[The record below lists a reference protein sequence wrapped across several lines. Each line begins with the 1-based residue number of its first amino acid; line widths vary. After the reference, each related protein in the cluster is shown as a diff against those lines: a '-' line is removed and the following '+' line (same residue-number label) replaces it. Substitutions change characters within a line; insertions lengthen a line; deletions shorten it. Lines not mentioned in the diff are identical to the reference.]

1 MFGIGDIMV
10 ERKLDEIEMRL
21 RVVEQAVVE
30 ISLMGKYFKVIV
42 TVIALSFGMDLSGA
56 I

>member
-1 MFGIGDIMV
+1 MTGNKIA
-10 ERKLDEIEMRL
+10 ELEERL
-21 RVVEQAVVE
+21 RMVEQAVVE

-42 TVIALSFGMDLSGA
+42 AVIALSFGVDLTGV